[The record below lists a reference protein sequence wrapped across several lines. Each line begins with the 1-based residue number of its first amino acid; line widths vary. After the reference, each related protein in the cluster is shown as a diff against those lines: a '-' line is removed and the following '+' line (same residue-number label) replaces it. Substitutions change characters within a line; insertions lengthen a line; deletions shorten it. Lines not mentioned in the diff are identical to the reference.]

1 MANTYKK
8 PKRAINVVTIKGYST
23 SAEDMPN
30 DPKASN
36 AYRAFQA
43 HETVEIKTSD
53 TETFLIP
60 FHAIAEFQSFL
71 DTTALTKKD
80 PYCDDESGDGDAI
93 KMNITYEADGQGGYT
108 IHGSTPQTGSVTLES
123 GSEYTITIKSLYM
136 AEPFVINGVA
146 EEGVIA
152 GETGIIVEGFNGTMT
167 IGVVN
172 GEWVFEASAQEDN
185 EIGDS
190 IIITITEGD
199 GGGDTPKQL

>member
-1 MANTYKK
+1 
-8 PKRAINVVTIKGYST
+8 
-23 SAEDMPN
+23 
-30 DPKASN
+30 
-36 AYRAFQA
+36 
-43 HETVEIKTSD
+43 
-53 TETFLIP
+53 
-60 FHAIAEFQSFL
+60 
-71 DTTALTKKD
+71 
-80 PYCDDESGDGDAI
+80 
-93 KMNITYEADGQGGYT
+93 
-108 IHGSTPQTGSVTLES
+108 
-123 GSEYTITIKSLYM
+123 M

>member
-30 DPKASN
+30 DPNASN

-80 PYCDDESGDGDAI
+80 PYCDDEGASGEKIEMA
-93 KMNITYEADGQGGYT
+93 ITYSQQDGEYSAVGYV
-108 IHGSTPQTGSVTLES
+108 PQTGSKSLEVDNT
-123 GSEYTITIKSLYM
+123 YKVTITGS
-136 AEPFVINGVA
+136 N
-146 EEGVIA
+146 
-152 GETGIIVEGFNGTMT
+152 GETAEIIGTAMEVQGQGGGTAIAVSGPSGTFGMT
-167 IGVVN
+167 DGTWMLGLIVPSDGY
-172 GEWVFEASAQEDN
+172 F
-185 EIGDS
+185 GDS
-190 IIITITEGD
+190 VTITITEG
-199 GGGDTPKQL
+199 GDSGDNPK

>member
-71 DTTALTKKD
+71 DTATITKKD
-80 PYCDDESGDGDAI
+80 PYCDDDGIII
-93 KMNITYEADGQGGYT
+93 KMNLTYEESVGGMYEVSGTAPKADSDSLEVGKSYT
-108 IHGSTPQTGSVTLES
+108 VTVEGSNGEGFTFAGVATETQVGDNETAIVVSYLHTGVGTMNGDWVFSTSADNNNEFGNSVT
-123 GSEYTITIKSLYM
+123 
-136 AEPFVINGVA
+136 
-146 EEGVIA
+146 
-152 GETGIIVEGFNGTMT
+152 
-167 IGVVN
+167 
-172 GEWVFEASAQEDN
+172 
-185 EIGDS
+185 
-190 IIITITEGD
+190 ITITEGG
-199 GGGDTPKQL
+199 GGGDIPK